1 MKNNILK
8 YSFFNAFCAIAYI
21 GLIALLMDNAENI
34 FGQLPKILGTMS
46 FLLLFVISA
55 AVMGLLIFGRP
66 ILWYW
71 DGKKQEAVALIS
83 YTIIVLALIAV
94 VTVAFLSFIA

>member
-1 MKNNILK
+1 
-8 YSFFNAFCAIAYI
+8 
-21 GLIALLMDNAENI
+21 MDNAENI